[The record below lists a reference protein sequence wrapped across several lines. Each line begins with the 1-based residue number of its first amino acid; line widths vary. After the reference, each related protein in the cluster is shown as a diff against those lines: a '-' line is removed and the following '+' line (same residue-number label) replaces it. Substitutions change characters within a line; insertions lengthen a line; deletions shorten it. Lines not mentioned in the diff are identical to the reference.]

1 METCPV
7 FAIENLRNRPMKKE
21 EEIDR
26 KQENDET
33 IDFTYF
39 CFGKL
44 LGSCGL
50 R

>member
-1 METCPV
+1 
-7 FAIENLRNRPMKKE
+7 MKKE

-33 IDFTYF
+33 IDGKHIS
-39 CFGKL
+39 FGEL
-44 LGSCGL
+44 LGSGGL